1 MAEEAKAKYKGCNQ
15 REDTKTKTTKQGEGK
30 SKKGRKVRTQTWS
43 DVVKGLKKEDEL
55 ETSNLGTSGNGSET
69 TNSVEQFDL
78 DKPNLL
84 KAKRTKGQQKRR
96 QHRNSKGA

>member
-43 DVVKGLKKEDEL
+43 DVVKGLNKDDEL
-55 ETSNLGTSGNGSET
+55 ETANLDKSRNGSEIT
-69 TNSVEQFDL
+69 DSFKQIDSNKLNQ
-78 DKPNLL
+78 L
-84 KAKRTKGQQKRR
+84 KAKRMKGQQ
-96 QHRNSKGA
+96 N